1 MPQHVIEDLEKGTY
15 CDSVTHDVENF
26 VVSSRKI
33 MHRTL
38 PPETV
43 RKETYAIGTN
53 EKNKNTLFR
62 QTAFKGFNATARIY
76 REMGTALLIY
86 FPYNARYKL
95 TSNLPLNDVGLE
107 GSHFLPL
114 LEGAVRLKPAVHQHD
129 IVPLVVWRGI
139 DGGRLDPVPKVG
151 LLAGLDP
158 VLKESLDVLI
168 VVIVA

>member
-1 MPQHVIEDLEKGTY
+1 
-15 CDSVTHDVENF
+15 
-26 VVSSRKI
+26 
-33 MHRTL
+33 
-38 PPETV
+38 
-43 RKETYAIGTN
+43 
-53 EKNKNTLFR
+53 
-62 QTAFKGFNATARIY
+62 
-76 REMGTALLIY
+76 MGTALLIY

-139 DGGRLDPVPKVG
+139 DCGRLDPVPKVG

-158 VLKESLDVLI
+158 VLKESLDVLV
-168 VVIVA
+168 VVIVARLDAPGKVWALDISKKEDITKWNKHERCSEVKRLLLL